1 MVHQRGE
8 EEPRRVGVSLDT
20 SAVVSVGR
28 GLHLF
33 LGDPLPLSLF
43 LPPPI
48 TGWMTWEDGA
58 GINNI

>member
-20 SAVVSVGR
+20 SAVVSAGC

-33 LGDPLPLSLF
+33 LGDPLPLSILA
-43 LPPPI
+43 
-48 TGWMTWEDGA
+48 TANYRMDDVGRWSGDQ
-58 GINNI
+58 

>member
-20 SAVVSVGR
+20 SAVVSAGR

-33 LGDPLPLSLF
+33 LGDTLSPF